1 MFGRMKTIRIAD
13 ILCDNR
19 DGTRKVSA
27 RINGSELWFES
38 PNSELRPSAE
48 AFAST
53 MLLPALYTGAD
64 IVVEAP
70 LSPTWVSN
78 ARRYLEIF
86 GGWLKLPTV
95 DIRSPLREPGVI
107 ARGEK
112 TAICFSGGLDSFFT
126 LLRGP
131 FDNAALLMIHGFDI
145 DPDDE
150 CLWEGVK
157 KNLLEVSSAVGAE
170 PIVIKTN
177 IRKNPVFLNAP
188 WEYAQGGALGAIGYV
203 VDCVN
208 RLVISSSYHY
218 GQDHPWGSHWDTD
231 PLLSSEVLE
240 VVHWGAAY
248 TRPDKLSAVLDEP
261 LVKKHLRVCWE
272 NRDKMY
278 NCSKCEKC
286 IRTMLTI
293 EALDKLDEYEVF
305 KPEQPLA
312 KVVDEMPFISNP
324 AIDLYDDILDACPDF
339 ALSGKI
345 RELIK
350 RSRRHY
356 KNKRGL
362 PRFLAKVDQKLI
374 RRLRTG
380 HRTN

>member
-145 DPDDE
+145 DLDDKD
-150 CLWEGVK
+150 LWEDVE

-170 PIVIKTN
+170 AIVIKTN
-177 IRKNPVFLNAP
+177 IRKNPVFLNPP